1 MGASCDGGRKPAAE
15 PGSESAEPVA
25 GERVDELP
33 QVDVS
38 ELTDA
43 EQEVFVELINSQL
56 SPCGDP
62 VSVGRCVVDQ
72 HKCGSCLTA
81 ARYLSRLV
89 MEGHEREVISEH
101 YKGRFDPGKAAEPK
115 LGDSPSRGASMARVT
130 IVEFS
135 DFECPYC
142 GLAHPQLAR
151 VLREFEGRV
160 RMVFKHYPLSGH
172 PHALPAAK
180 AAEAARLQGKFWE
193 MHDLLFEH
201 QRELDDA
208 ALERYAQQLG
218 LDLERFRA
226 DLASEAVK
234 ARIEADRAEGK
245 RLGVDSTPS
254 IFINGR
260 RFREAPKNLAA
271 YMREETE
278 L

>member
-1 MGASCDGGRKPAAE
+1 
-15 PGSESAEPVA
+15 
-25 GERVDELP
+25 
-33 QVDVS
+33 
-38 ELTDA
+38 
-43 EQEVFVELINSQL
+43 
-56 SPCGDP
+56 
-62 VSVGRCVVDQ
+62 
-72 HKCGSCLTA
+72 
-81 ARYLSRLV
+81 
-89 MEGHEREVISEH
+89 
-101 YKGRFDPGKAAEPK
+101 
-115 LGDSPSRGASMARVT
+115 
-130 IVEFS
+130 
-135 DFECPYC
+135 
-142 GLAHPQLAR
+142 
-151 VLREFEGRV
+151 
-160 RMVFKHYPLSGH
+160 MVFKHYPLSGH